1 MLRDPHGH
9 LGLLARLAS
18 RHVGLEERLRRVGM
32 GSHPVGSVVWA
43 GCGRTL
49 SPGVTIPS
57 ETSLML
63 RSASSAVRKKN
74 CAFSFSTS
82 ENLP

>member
-1 MLRDPHGH
+1 
-9 LGLLARLAS
+9 
-18 RHVGLEERLRRVGM
+18 M
-32 GSHPVGSVVWA
+32 GSVRGELVA
-43 GCGRTL
+43 GGTL

-82 ENLP
+82 ENLL